1 MKIDQSIAIKDKINQ
16 LAQTQ
21 TFNIALAHQ
30 VINFIF
36 SNPPSIKKTHLVK
49 KMKDDLLS
57 DMDAY
62 QSLLLSQCLKDPV
75 IKQHPDLLVLSLKP
89 HLHQLDPT
97 SFISNPFY
105 QRVKPHPITKG
116 KWQLGY
122 ETYVPYQG
130 VLTGDVIT
138 HSLHHHLE
146 TTPLGYF
153 INPFYYLVIKQQD
166 VTWMSVTPFEINT
179 MAPVIDNM
187 RGNVITLGLGLGYF
201 ASMAALKPEVKEVL
215 VIEKDQHVIDI
226 FLKQIY
232 PYLENKEKIKIHH
245 EDAFDF
251 LRNNTRPFDHLF
263 VDIHHTADDGL
274 PMYIRMKKLEK
285 LSRSGKWHYW
295 LESSI
300 LALFRRHMIIFL
312 QEQLLSFD
320 ERKYQNP
327 TTLEDHLYHGLYQTN
342 QQTSI
347 TSLTDLERWLSNAS
361 IQSILTAIQLPGGI
375 KESR

>member
-1 MKIDQSIAIKDKINQ
+1 MKIDQSIAIKNKINQ

-30 VINFIF
+30 VIDFIF
-36 SNPPSIKKTHLVK
+36 SNPPSVKKTQLVK
-49 KMKDDLLS
+49 KMKDDHLS
-57 DMDAY
+57 DIDAY

-75 IKQHPDLLVLSLKP
+75 IKQHQDLLALSLKP
-89 HLHQLDPT
+89 YLHQLDPT

-116 KWQLGY
+116 KWHLGY
-122 ETYVPYQG
+122 ETYIPYQG

-138 HSLHHHLE
+138 HPMHHYLE
-146 TTPLGYF
+146 STPLGYF
-153 INPFYYLVIKQQD
+153 LNPFYYLVIKQQD

-179 MAPVIDNM
+179 MAPVIDTM

-215 VIEKDQHVIDI
+215 VIEKDQQVIQL
-226 FLKQIY
+226 FLKHIY
-232 PYLENKEKIKIHH
+232 PLLENKEKIKIHH
-245 EDAFDF
+245 EDAFDY

-263 VDIHHTADDGL
+263 VDIHHTAEDGL

-285 LSRSGKWHYW
+285 ISRNGQWHYW

-300 LALFRRHMIIFL
+300 LALFRRYMIVFL

-320 ERKYQNP
+320 ERKYNNP
-327 TTLEDHLYHGLYQTN
+327 TTLEDHLYRELYKIN
-342 QQTSI
+342 EDISI
-347 TSLTDLERWLSNAS
+347 LSLQDLDRWLSNTTLK
-361 IQSILTAIQLPGGI
+361 SILTLI
-375 KESR
+375 ESYH